1 MNDSRREFLKKSAL
15 LGGAAGLWQVLPTS
29 IERALAISPDAGTTF
44 EDAEHVVFLMQ
55 ENRSFDHCF
64 GTLRGVR
71 GYNDPRTINLPNRF
85 PVWMQPDKNG
95 TRFPPFRLDIKAT
108 KATWMR
114 DIPHSWENQVDARN
128 NGKYDGWIEAK
139 RPGDEEFKDVPL
151 TMGYYTREDIPFYY
165 AMADS
170 FTVFDQHFCAS
181 ICGTTTNR
189 SYFWT
194 GKTHGVKGDKAK
206 VRNGEVNYEHE
217 ANWKTFPERLE
228 ELNIPWK
235 VYQNEINLPSLVDDA
250 SLLANFSDNNLEW
263 FSQYNVRFG
272 AGFYEYL
279 KHHKKVLEE
288 ELAQYDRHGAPQ
300 NAAADFEENIEKKR
314 KELGQVIENLEKYSP
329 ANFEKLS
336 DFEKN
341 IHRKAFT
348 TNSGDPDYHR
358 TESIHYTE
366 DGENREVEVPK
377 GDVLHQFRKDVAEGT
392 LPTVSW
398 LVAPQKFSDHP
409 SAPWYGAWYVSEVLD
424 ILTKD
429 PEVWKKT
436 IFIVNYDEN
445 DGYFDH
451 QPPFVVPDPKN
462 SDEGIIS
469 EGLDS
474 EGEFVYKEEELKAGF
489 EEKDCRTSP
498 VGLGYRVPL
507 IVASPWSRGGYVNS
521 QVSDITSTIQF
532 LEKFLSKKTGKKVEE
547 SNISGW
553 RRMISGD
560 LTSAFRP
567 YHGERLKP
575 LEPVDRNQ
583 WMEQIHKAKF
593 MALPDN
599 FKAIKADDA
608 PNWDT
613 AKLRSEGIFPVQEI
627 GTRPSNALNYD
638 LRVNGALNEA
648 KDAFVVKFEAS
659 DDVFGKKSWGAP
671 FQVYAPGNHLHAQTG
686 EWESVRTWNFA
697 VKAGDALEYTWPLSD
712 FEGKDY
718 HLQVY
723 GPNGFYREFMGSAN
737 GEGIS
742 LQVLPEM
749 RGRRATRKALL
760 QLKSVNSTQ
769 LKLKENAYR
778 NTSQIFEIK
787 SGKTTTH
794 KLDFES
800 SQGWYDFTVE
810 GSNMKWSF
818 AGRMENGKESIS
830 DPLLSGEA

>member
-29 IERALAISPDAGTTF
+29 IEKALAISPDIGTTF

-71 GYNDPRTINLPNRF
+71 GYNDPRTINLPNKF

-114 DIPHSWENQVDARN
+114 DIPHSWEDQVDARN

-139 RPGDEEFKDVPL
+139 RPGDKEFKEVPL

-170 FTVFDQHFCAS
+170 FTVFDQHFCAAL
-181 ICGTTTNR
+181 CGTTTNR

-194 GKTHGVKGDKAK
+194 GKTHEIKGDKAK
-206 VRNGEVNYEHE
+206 VRNGEVNYGHE

-279 KHHKKVLEE
+279 IHRKTVLEK
-288 ELAQYDRHGAPQ
+288 ELAQYDKEGTPQGATQ
-300 NAAADFEENIEKKR
+300 DYKKDIDKKR
-314 KELGQVIENLEKYSP
+314 KELTEILENLDKYSP

-336 DFEKN
+336 ELEKSL
-341 IHRKAFT
+341 HQKAFT
-348 TNSGDPDYHR
+348 TNSGDPNYHR
-358 TESIHYTE
+358 TESIYYTE
-366 DGENREVEVPK
+366 DGEERQVEVPK
-377 GDVLHQFRKDVAEGT
+377 GDILYQFRKDVVEGT

-462 SDEGIIS
+462 PAEGEIS
-469 EGLDS
+469 KGLDA
-474 EGEFVYKEEELKAGF
+474 EGEFVYKQEELKAGF
-489 EEKDCRTSP
+489 KEKDCRTSP

-507 IVASPWSRGGYVNS
+507 IVASPWTRGGYVNS

-547 SNISGW
+547 ANISGW
-553 RRMISGD
+553 RRMVSGD

-567 YHGERLKP
+567 YNGESLKQ

-599 FKAIKADDA
+599 FKVIKANEA
-608 PNWDT
+608 PSWNT
-613 AKLRSEGIFPVQEI
+613 ERLRSEGIFPVQEV
-627 GTRPSNALNYD
+627 GVRPSNALKYD
-638 LRVNGALNEA
+638 LRVNGSLNEA
-648 KDAFVVKFEAS
+648 KDAFVIKFEAS
-659 DDVFGKKSWGAP
+659 DEIFGKNAWGAP
-671 FQVYAPGNHLHAQTG
+671 FQVYAPEKYFNGQTK
-686 EWESVRTWNFA
+686 EWESVRTWSFA
-697 VKAGDALEYTWPLSD
+697 VKSGDTLTYTWPLSN
-712 FEGKDY
+712 FKEGKY

-723 GPNGFYREFMGSAN
+723 GPNGFYREFIGTGNAN
-737 GEGIS
+737 NID
-742 LQVLPEM
+742 LQMLPVAN
-749 RGRRATRKALL
+749 RRKVGRKAMLE
-760 QLKSVNSTQ
+760 LKSLYSTR
-769 LKLKENAYR
+769 LKIKENAYR
-778 NTSQIFEIK
+778 DTNKELEIK
-787 SGKTTTH
+787 SGRTVAH

-810 GSNMKWSF
+810 DSEMKWTF

-830 DPLLSGEA
+830 DPLLSREN